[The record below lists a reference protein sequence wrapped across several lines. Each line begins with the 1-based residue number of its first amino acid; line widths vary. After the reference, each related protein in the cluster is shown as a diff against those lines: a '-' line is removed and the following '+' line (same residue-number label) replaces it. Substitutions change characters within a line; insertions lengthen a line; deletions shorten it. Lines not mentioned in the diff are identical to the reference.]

1 MYFFFFLL
9 VCWQLRKLS
18 RTSEQCLNVF
28 ESRGMHK
35 SDWKNGV
42 IFLTNSSMAG
52 WKIFNSPPTQHSINL
67 VGQLKILM
75 VSTWQIK
82 WVGQVDKFNW
92 LNKIILI
99 KLNNC
104 LLPQM
109 RKNKVRKEKF
119 SIFIKN
125 NYKYYI
131 IFIRMA
137 EMLSHWKEKYIKI

>member
-1 MYFFFFLL
+1 
-9 VCWQLRKLS
+9 
-18 RTSEQCLNVF
+18 
-28 ESRGMHK
+28 
-35 SDWKNGV
+35 
-42 IFLTNSSMAG
+42 MAG

-109 RKNKVRKEKF
+109 RKNKVRKEEF

-125 NYKYYI
+125 NYKYNI